1 MNEFQ
6 TINEVIDNSIRNSS
20 YISVMIS
27 SGVFVA
33 YTLINKLIDYYKTKS
48 NNKPMLEMVATVKG
62 LGDNIA
68 KLNNALDKSFQDNTK
83 KEVVRCKNVIELSF
97 VSFKNN
103 IEHLCRDIIIHNNI
117 AENKDYI
124 VANISQLVSTEY
136 YKVHSTLSLY
146 EIDNTI
152 VANYLKETW
161 INDVVNHLINIV
173 YNNQDKQERISQ
185 VVSYLKITTNEYATY
200 IYNKTFN

>member
-1 MNEFQ
+1 
-6 TINEVIDNSIRNSS
+6 
-20 YISVMIS
+20 MIS